1 VIRQF
6 GYVTKADVDNEVRA
20 LKKLCQNQH
29 PNIVQVFDYGQLNTD
44 GTIHFIDMELCDI
57 SLGNY
62 LLGQELK
69 DVISWTTVREQEE
82 IPTHAYNI
90 LQQILNGLLFIHCL
104 DEVHRDLSP
113 QNGISSFSSPAYRQY
128 CSATDIG
135 RLPILASPRKARR
148 KSSSRA
154 VLLVEKNVI
163 ERQNCSEIQNRVTTT
178 SRTCGHLDA
187 SHMSYSRVEKRF
199 RMTSKP
205 GNMESQNEVQ
215 KCISK
220 A

>member
-1 VIRQF
+1 MIRQF

-29 PNIVQVFDYGQLNTD
+29 PNIVQVFDYGQINTD

-113 QNGISSFSSPAYRQY
+113 QNGISSLF
-128 CSATDIG
+128 
-135 RLPILASPRKARR
+135 LPLIASIVQQRILEDCRFWPHLERH
-148 KSSSRA
+148 
-154 VLLVEKNVI
+154 VEKAHH
-163 ERQNCSEIQNRVTTT
+163 EQCCSWKRML
-178 SRTCGHLDA
+178 SSARTA
-187 SHMSYSRVEKRF
+187 PRF
-199 RMTSKP
+199 RIGLQQQVGHVVIWMHR
-205 GNMESQNEVQ
+205 
-215 KCISK
+215 I
-220 A
+220 